1 MKKKIRIV
9 DKTTGKVLEREYTV
23 RNLFHF
29 NVQLNSRMQVQESKK
44 HKKPKYKH
52 KIYEEE

>member
-52 KIYEEE
+52 KIYEED